1 MNRFVSNLILGF
13 FVLALMAVY
22 GFAKQPTVYSMLTKE
37 NQPENTKEDV
47 RRVILPNGTTI
58 TAQVA
63 MTGEERS
70 RGLAGVEQLASD
82 AGMLF
87 VFEQSGTHS
96 MWMKGMKTPIDM
108 IWLDEDG
115 KVVYLVTNVPVPAEG
130 DIGFPIYQSDVPARY
145 VLELAAGTVDQAGIV
160 EGQEIKLF

>member
-37 NQPENTKEDV
+37 TQPENTEEDA

-63 MTGEERS
+63 MTGEERNQ
-70 RGLAGVEQLASD
+70 GLAGVEQLASD

-87 VFEQSGTHS
+87 VFDNSSTHS
-96 MWMKGMKTPIDM
+96 MWMKGMKTSIDM
-108 IWLDEDG
+108 VWLDEGG
-115 KVVYLVTNVPVPAEG
+115 KVVYLATNVPVPAEG
-130 DIGFPIYQSDVPARY
+130 DIEFPVYQSDEPARY
-145 VLELAAGTVDQAGIV
+145 VLELAAGTVDAAGIA
-160 EGQEIKLF
+160 EGQEIKLS